1 MEAAPGGFA
10 EEEDDEQSID
20 QKDILYRVVLFLAA
34 VTPRLFSR
42 VLGADDAPFRPV
54 MRKRGA
60 ACTTTGAAAGPA
72 TGAGSC
78 SGAPPS
84 APSETPSRCA
94 RAARERAGASP
105 RARSAA
111 SSAGSR
117 TWIHWLALLW
127 PMPNSRPWT
136 TWTAAV
142 FRYVSRKNRYCWSLC
157 GVGVFWHGKR

>member
-1 MEAAPGGFA
+1 MDTAPDSVA
-10 EEEDDEQSID
+10 EEDDEEQGID
-20 QKDILYRVVLFLAA
+20 QQDVLYGMVFFLAT
-34 VTPRLFSR
+34 VTLRLFSR

-60 ACTTTGAAAGPA
+60 ACPATGAAAGPA
-72 TGAGSC
+72 TGAGSPR
-78 SGAPPS
+78 GATPS

-111 SSAGSR
+111 CNVGSR

-136 TWTAAV
+136 T
-142 FRYVSRKNRYCWSLC
+142 
-157 GVGVFWHGKR
+157 